1 VFHGRVSQ
9 IPHQLW
15 LSGECST
22 SKVFHAE
29 CSTEKWGIGIIQIVQ
44 IADGIRLREE
54 LLICLVEI
62 KRMFH
67 GLMSRRAHEYWLR
80 RKCST
85 QKEKVLL

>member
-1 VFHGRVSQ
+1 MFHGRVSQ

-29 CSTEKWGIGIIQIVQ
+29 CSSEKWGIRIIQIVR
-44 IADGIRLREE
+44 IGDEIRHREE

-67 GLMSRRAHEYWLR
+67 ELMSRRAHEY
-80 RKCST
+80 
-85 QKEKVLL
+85 